1 MDWSAV
7 DIEAHAW
14 WSLDDLIPLSVQD
27 VGSFCCRYRPFFS
40 CFLRFTSILVYFAAI
55 LSHFRVYIVMFQ
67 WLIVTFCVYSENC
80 TEIFL
85 KTLKFQIHEFWH
97 PKGSSNSN
105 FVINRHY
112 NNLQNFEAKNIFF
125 TYLIHVSL
133 FDKDVFLES
142 SLIISFSI
150 NSRYISYISLIR
162 ANNETR
168 DCT

>member
-1 MDWSAV
+1 M

-14 WSLDDLIPLSVQD
+14 WSLDDLIPLTVQD
-27 VGSFCCRYRPFFS
+27 VGSF
-40 CFLRFTSILVYFAAI
+40 VAAI
-55 LSHFRVYIVMFQ
+55 ALFSLVSSVLRQFWCILWPFLSHFRVYIVMFQ